1 MNNSRTFPSLIFQNV
16 VIANAIR
23 DPKTNRMHVM
33 TQADIDVSPSTF
45 GELFVIVFKMLIKT
59 RKRVTRRV
67 SRPATA
73 SCGIKKLV

>member
-1 MNNSRTFPSLIFQNV
+1 M
-16 VIANAIR
+16 ANAIR
-23 DPKTNRMHVM
+23 APKTNRMHVM
-33 TQADIDVSPSTF
+33 THDDIEVSPSTF
-45 GELFVIVFKMLIKT
+45 GELFVIVFKILIKT